1 MKKVININFK
11 GRVIPIEEAAF
22 EQLQHYIN
30 SLRSYFAQEEGRD
43 EIINDIEDRIAEIF
57 SEELK
62 KGSTCITEE
71 QVNNTLNSMGRVEDF
86 QQMDE
91 ESAAATAANGTT
103 PKSTVSEETRGQ
115 LMRNGNDKILG
126 GVCSGLAHYLKID
139 PTVVRVL
146 FAIITFG
153 GFGAGVLIYIV
164 MWALIPAQPLVSNIR
179 KRLFRNP
186 DDKKLGGVASGLAS
200 YFNIPVWI
208 PRLVFLLP
216 LVLGFFSSIFRHAFF
231 PFDFEPVFITGGFG
245 GTLFITYI
253 ILWIVLPIAQ
263 TPSEKL
269 QMRGEK
275 IDVNSI
281 RNAIHEEMGGVKERM
296 ETVGTQL
303 KTGAQRMSTEA
314 TDAAQRLSTHMQPVS
329 RGVGHAI
336 GVLFKAFFL
345 IIAGII
351 GFALLMA
358 VIGLSIA
365 GAVAYPLKDFFLEGP
380 YQTPA
385 LWGTLVF
392 FLLVPI
398 IGILV
403 WVIRRISG
411 AKSKVPYL
419 GYTFGTLWIL
429 GWVSV
434 MVLLSGVSQ
443 GFRTDSYVESTLPI
457 TQPAGG
463 KLLVKVN
470 EPAIRNS
477 GTFFRLD
484 EDEDLRDGFD
494 VTEDSLRYANIKVRV
509 EKSDDSLYS
518 VQILRYSFGRNR
530 KEAEARAEKIVFRT
544 SNTDSVLN
552 LGSGLAIDRAS
563 KFRGQKVLVIIHVPV
578 GKKIRFDESVAK
590 RLRPFNMKMN
600 DRNGW
605 RHDEMDFDFTY
616 LFDYKTNADY
626 LMTEDGLKQTDANGR
641 IIENKSPDE
650 DPGTAPETQPD
661 PGIESDTQRYRYKA
675 QDKGPKQIVQQRSNE
690 TTGYR
695 LITLSVL

>member
-626 LMTEDGLKQTDANGR
+626 IMTEDGLKQTDANGR

>member
-164 MWALIPAQPLVSNIR
+164 MWAIIPAQPLVSNIR

-443 GFRTDSYVESTLPI
+443 GFRTDSYVESTLPV

-590 RLRPFNMKMN
+590 RLRPFNMRMN

-690 TTGYR
+690 TPGYR

>member
-71 QVNNTLNSMGRVEDF
+71 QVNSTLNSMGRVEDF

-91 ESAAATAANGTT
+91 ESAAGATANGTT

-164 MWALIPAQPLVSNIR
+164 MWAILPAQPLVSNIR

-208 PRLVFLLP
+208 PRLIFVLP
-216 LVLGFFSSIFRHAFF
+216 LLLGFFSSIFRHAFF

-303 KTGAQRMSTEA
+303 KTGAKRMSTEA
-314 TDAAQRLSTHMQPVS
+314 TDAAQRLSTQMQPVS

-345 IIAGII
+345 FIAGII

-398 IGILV
+398 IAILV

-477 GTFFRLD
+477 GTFFRFD

-544 SNTDSVLN
+544 SSTDSVLN

-616 LFDYKTNADY
+616 LFDYKTNTDY
-626 LMTEDGLKQTDANGR
+626 LMTEDGLKQIDRNGN

-650 DPGTAPETQPD
+650 DPGTVPEAQPD

-675 QDKGPKQIVQQRSNE
+675 QDKGPKQVVQQRSNE
-690 TTGYR
+690 TLACR
-695 LITLSVL
+695 LITLTV

>member
-30 SLRSYFAQEEGRD
+30 SLRTYFAQEEGRD

-57 SEELK
+57 SEQLK

-71 QVNNTLNSMGRVEDF
+71 EVNSTLNSMGRVEDF

-91 ESAAATAANGTT
+91 ESTTGTAANGTT
-103 PKSTVSEETRGQ
+103 PKSTVTEETSGQ
-115 LMRNGNDKILG
+115 LLRNGNDKILG

-164 MWALIPAQPLVSNIR
+164 MWAIIPAQPLVSNIR

-208 PRLVFLLP
+208 PRLIFLLP
-216 LVLGFFSSIFRHAFF
+216 LLLGFFSSIFRHAFF
-231 PFDFEPVFITGGFG
+231 PFDFEPIFVTGGFG

-281 RNAIHEEMGGVKERM
+281 RNAIHEEMGGVKDRM
-296 ETVGTQL
+296 ETVGSQIR
-303 KTGAQRMSTEA
+303 TGAQRMGTEA
-314 TDAAQRLSTHMQPVS
+314 SDAAQRFTTQMQPVS
-329 RGVGHAI
+329 KGVGHAI

-365 GAVAYPLKDFFLEGP
+365 GAVAYPLKDFILEGP
-380 YQTPA
+380 YQTLA
-385 LWGTLVF
+385 LWGTLLF

-398 IGILV
+398 ISILV

-411 AKSKVPYL
+411 VKSKAPYL

-443 GFRTDSYVESTLPI
+443 GFRTDSYVERVVPI

-477 GTFFRLD
+477 GTFFRFD

-494 VTEDSLRYANIKVRV
+494 VTEDSLRYANVKVKV
-509 EKSDDSLYS
+509 EKSEDSLYT
-518 VQILRYSFGRNR
+518 VQVLRYSFGRNR

-563 KFRGQKVLVIIHVPV
+563 KFRGQKVLVVIHVPV

-590 RLRPFNMKMN
+590 RLHPFNMNMN
-600 DRNGW
+600 RNNSW
-605 RHDEMDFDFTY
+605 RHDEQDFDFTY

-626 LMTEDGLKQTDANGR
+626 IMTEDGLKQIDSDGR
-641 IIENKSPDE
+641 IIENKIPEE
-650 DPGTAPETQPD
+650 DPGTAPDAQPD
-661 PGIESDTQRYRYKA
+661 PVIESDTQRYRYKA
-675 QDKGPKQIVQQRSNE
+675 ADKGPKQVVQQGGKQAD
-690 TTGYR
+690 GYR
-695 LITLSVL
+695 LLMLSVL

>member
-443 GFRTDSYVESTLPI
+443 GFRTDSYVESTLPV

-626 LMTEDGLKQTDANGR
+626 IMTEDGLKQTDANGR

-690 TTGYR
+690 TPGYR